1 MARLLAL
8 RQRKEHRLRQQ
19 LVNLRHEYQQQELR
33 LADCRLERQQLCQ
46 QLRTLAQWR
55 GKLLPEQADEQRV
68 LQHTLYQA
76 ERQRQKQIGEEVALG
91 RQKRAAIESQLVLLR
106 GNQREQEKLRIMISD
121 ESYRY

>member
-1 MARLLAL
+1 MERLLAL
-8 RQRKEHRLRQQ
+8 RQRKERRLRQQ
-19 LVNLRHEYQQQELR
+19 LVNLQHEYQRQEQR

-46 QLRTLAQWR
+46 QLHTLAQWR

-106 GNQREQEKLRIMISD
+106 CNQREQEKLRIMIND

>member
-1 MARLLAL
+1 MQRLLAL
-8 RQRKEHRLRQQ
+8 RQRKERRLRQQ
-19 LVNLRHEYQQQELR
+19 LVNLRHEYQQQEQR

-76 ERQRQKQIGEEVALG
+76 ERQRQKQIGEEVALR

-106 GNQREQEKLRIMISD
+106 SNQREQEKLRIMISD